1 MAFTQILLALLNI
14 LIDNHCTNTYN
25 AVKIEYQTQNK
36 TKVAS
41 YKTDIYF
48 DTARISTDLYT
59 SFVYWELK
67 TQQISELMSH
77 KSGQGLAAG
86 GKVG

>member
-1 MAFTQILLALLNI
+1 MICLKDEKIEYHSNLSYLVAFTQILLALLNI

-41 YKTDIYF
+41 
-48 DTARISTDLYT
+48 
-59 SFVYWELK
+59 
-67 TQQISELMSH
+67 
-77 KSGQGLAAG
+77 
-86 GKVG
+86 

>member
-1 MAFTQILLALLNI
+1 MIFSVVKMAEGLKVEKIEYHSTGNLFYLVAFTQILLALLNI

-41 YKTDIYF
+41 
-48 DTARISTDLYT
+48 
-59 SFVYWELK
+59 
-67 TQQISELMSH
+67 
-77 KSGQGLAAG
+77 
-86 GKVG
+86 

>member
-1 MAFTQILLALLNI
+1 MICLKVEKIEYHSNLSYQVAFSKISKILLALTNI

-41 YKTDIYF
+41 
-48 DTARISTDLYT
+48 
-59 SFVYWELK
+59 
-67 TQQISELMSH
+67 
-77 KSGQGLAAG
+77 
-86 GKVG
+86 